1 VNSKTADLA
10 FRIRECAQLVGSG
23 DELSRRTGIP
33 RRTLENYLSGR
44 SEPKAAAVSAIAK
57 TAGVSSDWLLL
68 GVEPMRTRAFGAAI
82 ERPAAEARAIVVS
95 TDARLLGRL
104 SDQIAKIFKEIGRS
118 APLHQIVEFAVEYHD
133 RIVATVADPD
143 ERLMVGGA
151 LLADLRR
158 ELNSAEK
165 DSKKQTASDPETSN
179 TGKC

>member
-1 VNSKTADLA
+1 MNSKTAELA
-10 FRIRECAQLVGSG
+10 SRIRECARLVGSG

-68 GVEPMRTRAFGAAI
+68 GAEPMPTRMVGGVI
-82 ERPAAEARAIVVS
+82 ERPADEAKVIVVS

-118 APLHQIVEFAVEYHD
+118 APLHQIVEFAAEYHD
-133 RIVATVADPD
+133 RIVTTVADPD
-143 ERLMVGGA
+143 ERLMAGGA

-158 ELNSAEK
+158 ELSSAEAN
-165 DSKKQTASDPETSN
+165 TAN
-179 TGKC
+179 TEHRKSGD